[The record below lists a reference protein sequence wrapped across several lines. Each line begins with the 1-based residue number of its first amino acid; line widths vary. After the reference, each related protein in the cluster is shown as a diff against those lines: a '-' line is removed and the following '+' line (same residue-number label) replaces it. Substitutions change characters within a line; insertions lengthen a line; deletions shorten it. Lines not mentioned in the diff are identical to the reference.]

1 VVSEEAR
8 SFLYERGFEG
18 NIEVFDNGTELEA
31 ADAGA
36 RRRAREE
43 FHLTGSPA
51 LLFAGSLDQQKNLSN
66 VFDAAARLRQRGVD
80 FQLLIAGSGPEE
92 KHARTIAR
100 DLGLLG
106 TVRFLGQITDE
117 SLLAGL
123 YAESALCLFPMQ
135 RISAGL
141 VVREAAVQGTPSLVI
156 AGSFPGDL
164 ITDGVNGLTCGDT
177 PESMADAIED
187 YLKIQP
193 RLRRFERTRAPW
205 RPYPGMRRLRASTP
219 AMKRSPDGARAA
231 AAQAWTLPQR
241 DG

>member
-1 VVSEEAR
+1 LRSIFFNRCDEIWVVSEEAR
-8 SFLYERGFEG
+8 ELLLERGFQG

-43 FHLTGSPA
+43 FHLPRSPA

-156 AGSFPGDL
+156 AGSFPAIDHGRSQR
-164 ITDGVNGLTCGDT
+164 LTCGDT
-177 PESMADAIED
+177 QESMGRDRRISEKSNPDRGASKDRERYGARSWDA
-187 YLKIQP
+187 
-193 RLRRFERTRAPW
+193 A
-205 RPYPGMRRLRASTP
+205 LRAS
-219 AMKRSPDGARAA
+219 
-231 AAQAWTLPQR
+231 
-241 DG
+241 